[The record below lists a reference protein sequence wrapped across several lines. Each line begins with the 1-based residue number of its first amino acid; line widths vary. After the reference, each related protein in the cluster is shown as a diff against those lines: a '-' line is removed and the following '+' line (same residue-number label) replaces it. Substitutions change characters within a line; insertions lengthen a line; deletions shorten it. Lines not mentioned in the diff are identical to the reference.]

1 MCSFSIWQ
9 EAHVLVVVGHLSFQ
23 GAADGCQLCCFA
35 MKPLTASAAILHH
48 TGHCRTSTGCLTGA
62 TLRCRLPWNRCGC
75 VYQLEVDADFV
86 ATQMYSLICGN
97 NVTNT
102 DRDNKCDINSIAA
115 PDNLSMM
122 RGHNQMI
129 IGEDTDDH
137 QNDVVWLY
145 SFDVSFVCADICS
158 CSALLYLLAISP
170 PVHCQWRSLQ
180 LVPCY
185 A

>member
-1 MCSFSIWQ
+1 MLLAC
-9 EAHVLVVVGHLSFQ
+9 
-23 GAADGCQLCCFA
+23 CQLSAQHIIEVA
-35 MKPLTASAAILHH
+35 MSGVFNPLALSAIPTVVIQQLAANWYLCSCRCQMHLFLILL
-48 TGHCRTSTGCLTGA
+48 GALSTCISSLKGITCITY
-62 TLRCRLPWNRCGC
+62 RSVYCRLPWNRCGC

-102 DRDNKCDINSIAA
+102 DIDNKCDINSIAA

-129 IGEDTDDH
+129 IGEDTEDH

-145 SFDVSFVCADICS
+145 NFDVSLDFMLKA
-158 CSALLYLLAISP
+158 SAWLA
-170 PVHCQWRSLQ
+170 
-180 LVPCY
+180 
-185 A
+185 